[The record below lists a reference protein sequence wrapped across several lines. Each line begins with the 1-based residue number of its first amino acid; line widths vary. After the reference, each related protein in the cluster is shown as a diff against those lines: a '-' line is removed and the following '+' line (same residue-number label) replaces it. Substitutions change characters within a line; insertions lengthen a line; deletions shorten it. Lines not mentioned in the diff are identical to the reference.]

1 MRDSRNGNLI
11 NKINIF
17 DSHRN
22 SKKDNNNENDNN
34 RYDNDNNNENDNK
47 NNDNKNNK
55 NNNNDKNHKNNYK
68 NNLNI
73 DITAAVLDDLERK
86 LIIGTSS
93 GVILIYNCT
102 NGMIL
107 KSFPPMSTAIQF
119 IIYSPDKTIIVIG
132 SIGDISVIDD
142 RNVLIS
148 DDYLLR
154 YALFVSTCL
163 IESTY
168 MIESVK
174 KSLYCCTPI
183 KFFCFCHLSAF
194 LSIVLALTHSIA
206 HSFTHSLTRS
216 LTHLLTYLLTYS
228 LTHSPSHPLT
238 PPLTRSLIHSLT
250 HLLTY
255 SLTHLLTHSLTHQ
268 PYHTHYTIH
277 SALST
282 FSSYNVKPCPFT
294 APFRDNNHDGDI
306 IAAVYAHSLGFLATA
321 DNDDT
326 LIIWDYQVRSDL
338 FVFAHVCIYVCVYVC
353 VYLCM
358 SVCMCICMYVYVR
371 MYVYVY
377 IFSSIYFSCTLRF
390 QLNLTK
396 QF

>member
-183 KFFCFCHLSAF
+183 KFLLLLPFVCFFVNCLSPHSLYRSFIHSLAHSLTHSLTYLLTHLLTHTF
-194 LSIVLALTHSIA
+194 TLSPTHSSTHSIA
-206 HSFTHSLTRS
+206 HSFTHSLT
-216 LTHLLTYLLTYS
+216 
-228 LTHSPSHPLT
+228 
-238 PPLTRSLIHSLT
+238 
-250 HLLTY
+250 
-255 SLTHLLTHSLTHQ
+255 HLLTHSLTHSLTYSLAI
-268 PYHTHYTIH
+268 PHTLHHPQRTIH
-277 SALST
+277 
-282 FSSYNVKPCPFT
+282 
-294 APFRDNNHDGDI
+294 
-306 IAAVYAHSLGFLATA
+306 FLI
-321 DNDDT
+321 
-326 LIIWDYQVRSDL
+326 LQ
-338 FVFAHVCIYVCVYVC
+338 C
-353 VYLCM
+353 
-358 SVCMCICMYVYVR
+358 
-371 MYVYVY
+371 
-377 IFSSIYFSCTLRF
+377 
-390 QLNLTK
+390 
-396 QF
+396 